1 MGPLSRIGK
10 EVLQRCLMP
19 GAFLWRLPSGTDCAL
34 TFDDGPDPLHTPQVL
49 EILGRQR
56 VKASFFLV
64 GEKALRAPEL
74 VRRIAQ
80 EGHCL
85 GSHTFSHRELPTLS
99 RDALA
104 RELTD
109 CKEVLRQLTGIDT
122 PLIRPPRG
130 RLDVRSLLRMKRWE
144 YRVVHWSKT
153 YSDYL
158 QDGAPALLAR
168 IRARGLEPRDIA
180 LFHDTNR
187 HTVEALEQV
196 LPLWR
201 AAGRGF
207 VSLQ

>member
-1 MGPLSRIGK
+1 MGALSRVGK

-19 GAFLWRLPSGTDCAL
+19 GTFVWRLPSGTACAL
-34 TFDDGPDPLHTPQVL
+34 TFDDGPHPLHTPQVL
-49 EILGRQR
+49 EILGRHG

-64 GEKALRAPEL
+64 GEYALRAPEL

-80 EGHCL
+80 EGHCVA
-85 GSHTFSHRELPTLS
+85 SHTFSHRELPALS
-99 RDALA
+99 RDELA

-109 CKEVLRQLTGIDT
+109 CREVLRQLTGTDT
-122 PLIRPPRG
+122 RLIRPPRG
-130 RLDVRSLLRMKRWE
+130 RIDVRSLVRLKRWE

-158 QDGAPALLAR
+158 KDGSSALLAR
-168 IRARGLEPRDIA
+168 MRERGLEPRDIA
-180 LFHDTNR
+180 LFHDTNPY
-187 HTVEALEQV
+187 TVEALEQM

-201 AAGRGF
+201 AAGRSF